1 VGYNAT
7 VASSTFKIPRSTK
20 SSKNSKTSDVLDIS
34 ARYFAYKLYDASRGG
49 GEPWHS
55 VRAIG
60 EVAATVSR
68 AVERGW
74 VIVRDEGKGKAAE
87 LCAALTGE
95 GRAMARKGLR

>member
-1 VGYNAT
+1 M
-7 VASSTFKIPRSTK
+7 SRTFRIPRNTK
-20 SSKNSKTSDVLDIS
+20 SSKTSDALDIA

-49 GEPWHS
+49 GELSHS
-55 VRAIG
+55 VRVIG

-74 VIVRDEGKGKAAE
+74 VIVRDEGKGRAKE
-87 LCAALTGE
+87 LCAALTDE